1 MKELNLPQGTPEW
14 LEWRRN
20 GVTATEAAAIMEMS
34 EWATP
39 LSTFLAK
46 KKPADSAAP
55 KTAVQEWGSRIE
67 DLLRQKF
74 AENHPEFKVEPGNC
88 FEREW
93 QRASL
98 DGTATTESGE
108 RYILECKTGR
118 SVDKWNGGGLANV
131 PNGYYAQVQWQML
144 VSGMRRTYF
153 AVLIN
158 GFEYFERVVE
168 FDEAFATTMC
178 QKCRTFWDNYL
189 NDIQPPVSKVHPE
202 IDQPLLSSLAGEQ
215 NVKDAPFEVE
225 PALYEQYRTARAEFE
240 AATVRYGAVKA
251 ELTELLT
258 KHEYLLHNGKKFA
271 SIVKMKPRE
280 SVDTAKLK
288 RDYPEVYEAVKKL
301 GAGTCYPKFG

>member
-1 MKELNLPQGTPEW
+1 MKELDLKQGTAEW

-34 EWATP
+34 KWATP
-39 LSTFLAK
+39 LSTYEAK
-46 KKPADSAAP
+46 KKPVDSAAP

-74 AENHPEFKVEPGNC
+74 AENHSEFKVAPGNC
-88 FEREW
+88 FERDW

-118 SVDKWNGGGLANV
+118 SADDWNSGRHAV
-131 PNGYYAQVQWQML
+131 PDGYYAQVQWQML
-144 VSGMRRTYF
+144 VTGMRRTYF

-158 GFEYFERVVE
+158 GYEYFERVVE
-168 FDEAFATTMC
+168 YDEPFANDMAI
-178 QKCRTFWDNYL
+178 KCRMFWTNY
-189 NDIQPPVSKVHPE
+189 NNGVRPPVSKVHPE
-202 IDQPLLSSLAGEQ
+202 IDQPLLSALAGTLAD
-215 NVKDAPFEVE
+215 KKPPLEVAADVFDE
-225 PALYEQYRTARAEFE
+225 YRKAREEFE
-240 AATVRYGAVKA
+240 AATVKYGAIKA
-251 ELTELLT
+251 QLTELLAI
-258 KHEYLLHNGKKFA
+258 HEYLIHDGKKFA

-288 RDYPEVYEAVKKL
+288 REYPEVYEATKKI
-301 GAGTCYPKFG
+301 GAATCYPKFG